1 MDVAC
6 DGTRFLCATISRNN
20 RSSMHTFQCIPPP
33 SRVTRGAVQH
43 DYVSKV
49 SELSHTRS
57 EVARRQCW
65 EFCHSSLHKPPCT
78 YAGRNCR
85 ITRMGKPLQ
94 EVPRAK
100 QNARSIMIIA
110 LSCPTR
116 HTPSH
121 YNMEVSRGV
130 PIATWTCG
138 QCARTVPNPYA
149 KTPHPTVLDHHRPS
163 STIPTLEGMAG
174 WFSWVSGKRDNKNT
188 ARDAIIGLREQL
200 HLIAKKEE
208 HLQTKIDE
216 ELRKAKDNVTSN
228 KRGTF
233 EAWDSRLGN

>member
-1 MDVAC
+1 MLGILSFIFAYTSMYLC
-6 DGTRFLCATISRNN
+6 WPKLPHYSDGKA
-20 RSSMHTFQCIPPP
+20 P
-33 SRVTRGAVQH
+33 SRSPSCQTERTFHH
-43 DYVSKV
+43 DNCPF
-49 SELSHTRS
+49 LS
-57 EVARRQCW
+57 
-65 EFCHSSLHKPPCT
+65 
-78 YAGRNCR
+78 
-85 ITRMGKPLQ
+85 
-94 EVPRAK
+94 
-100 QNARSIMIIA
+100 
-110 LSCPTR
+110 TR

>member
-1 MDVAC
+1 MYLC
-6 DGTRFLCATISRNN
+6 WLKLPHYSDGKA
-20 RSSMHTFQCIPPP
+20 P
-33 SRVTRGAVQH
+33 SRSPSCQTERTFHH
-43 DYVSKV
+43 DNCPF
-49 SELSHTRS
+49 LSDAS
-57 EVARRQCW
+57 
-65 EFCHSSLHKPPCT
+65 
-78 YAGRNCR
+78 
-85 ITRMGKPLQ
+85 
-94 EVPRAK
+94 
-100 QNARSIMIIA
+100 
-110 LSCPTR
+110 